1 MVCFLLGS
9 RSFRASPNHY
19 QGIIYLDG
27 PGVCWHNSLR
37 LGNFLRWLRR
47 RQFAY
52 DLVDIRYHVS
62 RLEQILPHSWVSTW
76 HSITDSCATRG
87 LLQLGLQ
94 LSLSC
99 CIMCASTTAN
109 SFVQIL
115 LVSLVYQEK
124 IKKKKINF
132 LIILFVSLCLWKS
145 ASSTKNSTF
154 EIA

>member
-99 CIMCASTTAN
+99 CIMCTSITAN

-115 LVSLVYQEK
+115 LESLSRK
-124 IKKKKINF
+124 NHKKKKINF